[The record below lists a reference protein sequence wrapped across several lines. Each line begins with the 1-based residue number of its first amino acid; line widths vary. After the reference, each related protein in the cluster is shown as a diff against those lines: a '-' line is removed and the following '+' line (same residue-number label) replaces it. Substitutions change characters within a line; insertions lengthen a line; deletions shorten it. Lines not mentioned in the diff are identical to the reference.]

1 PTFLREITEMVGG
14 TYQHDATGD
23 ELKHIFEQVIEKHK
37 NIIGVKKKTIIRDV
51 SQYFL
56 GGALGLLALYF
67 IL

>member
-1 PTFLREITEMVGG
+1 MAGG

-23 ELKHIFEQVIEKHK
+23 ELKHIFGQVIEKHK
-37 NIIGVKKKTIIRDV
+37 SIVGIKKKNIIRDV

-56 GGALGLLALYF
+56 GGALALLALYF